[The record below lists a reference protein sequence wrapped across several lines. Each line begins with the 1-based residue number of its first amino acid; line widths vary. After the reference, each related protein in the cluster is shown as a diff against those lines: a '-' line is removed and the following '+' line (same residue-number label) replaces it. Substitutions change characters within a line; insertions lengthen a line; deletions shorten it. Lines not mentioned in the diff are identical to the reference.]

1 VSLGQRK
8 SRFRHDTSIHF
19 AGRHQDPPMT
29 DSEPIVFVVDD
40 DASVREAVKK
50 LISSVG
56 LRVETFGSTREFL
69 DGKRPDSPA
78 CLVLDVRLPDAS
90 GLELQHALAE
100 AGVQIP
106 IIFITGHADVP
117 MTVRAMKA
125 GAVEFLTKPFR
136 GQELLDAIQ
145 VAIARD
151 RVARNEQGQ
160 IQELR
165 SRYETLT
172 AREKEVLA
180 LVVSGLLNKQVGAEL
195 GASELTVKTHRGRVM
210 QKMQA
215 ESLADLV
222 RMYERLKPSIAS
234 K

>member
-1 VSLGQRK
+1 
-8 SRFRHDTSIHF
+8 
-19 AGRHQDPPMT
+19 MT
-29 DSEPIVFVVDD
+29 DTAPIVFVVDD
-40 DASVREAVKK
+40 DASVRDSVRS
-50 LISSVG
+50 LIASVG

-69 DGKRPDSPA
+69 DGKRPEAPA

-90 GLELQHALAE
+90 GLELQRDLAE

-106 IIFITGHADVP
+106 IIFIAGHADVP
-117 MTVRAMKA
+117 MSVRAMKA

-145 VAIARD
+145 EALARD
-151 RVARNEQGQ
+151 RIAWHDRVQLK
-160 IQELR
+160 ELR
-165 SRYETLT
+165 GRYDTLT

-180 LVVSGLLNKQVGAEL
+180 LVVSGLLNKQIGAEL
-195 GASELTVKTHRGRVM
+195 GTSELTVKTHRGRVM
-210 QKMQA
+210 EKMRA

-222 RMYERLKPSIAS
+222 RMFERLKPSIAS